1 MNKLMGNLIVILIT
15 GVMAI
20 WGIGFGIQTMK
31 LAPANAKMFI
41 DTEFNTYLTPPC
53 RAAMKWEHAGFGL
66 EVLEPSTMAEIRAR
80 QNAGETLTPDE
91 VCKERRGRVRPDAR
105 LTSRVFSGLGKSRW
119 TTDGNWNW

>member
-1 MNKLMGNLIVILIT
+1 MNKLMGNLIVILII

-31 LAPANAKMFI
+31 PATANAKMFI

-91 VCKERRGRVRPDAR
+91 VCKNAGGGFVQTRALLPG
-105 LTSRVFSGLGKSRW
+105 LLGLGKSRW